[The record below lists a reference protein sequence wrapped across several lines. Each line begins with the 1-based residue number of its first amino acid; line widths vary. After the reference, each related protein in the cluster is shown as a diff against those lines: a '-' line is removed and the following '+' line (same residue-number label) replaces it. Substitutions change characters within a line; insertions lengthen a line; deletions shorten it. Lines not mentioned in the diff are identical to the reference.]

1 MVTIN
6 PLNQEGRMVLLNFTQ
21 EELDMLQNIL
31 NSYLSDLRMEIADT
45 DKKDFRDEL
54 KKQEKF
60 LTELLNL
67 LNQKSD

>member
-21 EELDMLQNIL
+21 EELDMLQSIL
-31 NSYLSDLRMEIADT
+31 KSYLSDLRMEIADT

-67 LNQKSD
+67 LAQKSD

>member
-1 MVTIN
+1 
-6 PLNQEGRMVLLNFTQ
+6 MVLLNFTQ
-21 EELDMLQNIL
+21 EELDMLQSIL
-31 NSYLSDLRMEIADT
+31 KSYLSDLRMEIADT

-67 LNQKSD
+67 LDQKSD